1 MNQQEVTIV
10 VEKVEI
16 YVANKRLPGLNPLT
30 FGEERCR
37 PLHFYGP
44 GSRPY
49 WLLHYVVSGKGLFV
63 ADDRTYKVS
72 ASQVFITRPGEKI
85 FYQADEH
92 NPWHYIWLAF
102 SSDIEMPSVMYDNV
116 VSAPGLNTIFSD
128 VVNAKNMKNGQA
140 EYLSAKAWEMVSYF
154 CANEK
159 SSVNRVEDYAERAK
173 TCIEADYMNGI
184 TVTEIAKLL
193 NLERSYFSTIFK
205 KSVGISPQQYL
216 NEFRLNKAAKL
227 LVSQH
232 FSVSEAAYAT
242 GYTDIVNFS
251 RMFKKHF
258 GMSPSEYKKNDTK
271 PVTEIT

>member
-1 MNQQEVTIV
+1 M
-10 VEKVEI
+10 VERLEI

-44 GSRPY
+44 GTRPY

-63 ADDRTYKVS
+63 ADEKTYKVS
-72 ASQVFITRPGEKI
+72 ASQCFIVKPEEKI
-85 FYQADEH
+85 FYQADERD
-92 NPWHYIWLAF
+92 PWHYIWIAF
-102 SSDIEMPSVMYDNV
+102 SSDIELPSAMQEDV
-116 VSAPGLNTIFSD
+116 VSAPGLSTIFLD
-128 VVNAKNMKNGQA
+128 ILNAGNMKNGQA
-140 EYLSAKAWEMVSYF
+140 EYLSAKSWEIVSYF
-154 CANEK
+154 SENDKNAV
-159 SSVNRVEDYAERAK
+159 SRIEDYAERAK

-205 KSVGISPQQYL
+205 KSVGMPPQQYL
-216 NEFRLNKAAKL
+216 NEFRLSKAAKL
-227 LVSQH
+227 LIGQH

-258 GMSPSEYKKNDTK
+258 GMSPSEYKKSESK
-271 PVTEIT
+271 PVTELL